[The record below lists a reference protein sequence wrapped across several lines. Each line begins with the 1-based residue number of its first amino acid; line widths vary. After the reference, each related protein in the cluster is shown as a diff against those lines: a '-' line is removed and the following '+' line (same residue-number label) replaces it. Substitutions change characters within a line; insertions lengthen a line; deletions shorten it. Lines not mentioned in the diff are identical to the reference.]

1 MDAVKVGN
9 RLTYQNAGQL
19 SFGDPKPGAASARV
33 RAVERF
39 FLKAGIPHEVVP
51 DMPKR
56 LWSKFM
62 INVGANQ
69 TTAVY
74 RCDYAGV
81 QEGGRYRDTMVAAMR
96 EAAVLA
102 EKEGV
107 RLTREDIDYWLG
119 VIDGLSP
126 QGKTSMQQDVEAGRA
141 TEVELFSGTILALG
155 RKHNLACP
163 VNQMLY
169 DQITALEK
177 SAGRGAGAESER
189 QP

>member
-19 SFGDPKPGAASARV
+19 SFGDPKPGATSARV